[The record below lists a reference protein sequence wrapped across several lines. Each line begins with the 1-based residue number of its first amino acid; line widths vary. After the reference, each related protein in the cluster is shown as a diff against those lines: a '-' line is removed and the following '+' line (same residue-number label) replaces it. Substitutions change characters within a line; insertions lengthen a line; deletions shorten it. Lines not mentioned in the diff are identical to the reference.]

1 MIVGNNSRESGESV
15 NRQVCPVC
23 SRPAVVEWHQQYHA
37 NTVTCDTCGSF
48 SVDHAMLS
56 ELAKGAAG
64 SGALSG
70 RLEMLSRALAAKAI
84 LELVDLRQVVAEL
97 DAFEHD

>member
-1 MIVGNNSRESGESV
+1 MIVGNNSRGSGESV

-37 NTVTCDTCGSF
+37 NTVTCETCGSF
-48 SVDHAMLS
+48 SVDHSMLA

-64 SGALSG
+64 TGALNG
-70 RLEMLSRALAAKAI
+70 RLETLSRALAARAM
-84 LELVDLRQVVAEL
+84 LEVVDLRQVVAEL
-97 DAFEHD
+97 DAFEDD